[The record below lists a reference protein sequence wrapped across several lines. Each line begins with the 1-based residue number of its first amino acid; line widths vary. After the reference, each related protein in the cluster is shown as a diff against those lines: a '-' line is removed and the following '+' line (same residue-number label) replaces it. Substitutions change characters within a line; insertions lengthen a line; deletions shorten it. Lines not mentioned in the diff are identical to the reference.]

1 MLIVYFLSDTHDK
14 RMSFHHYRID
24 KLANEERLLREK
36 LKMESKIRKQK
47 EKKRHSKTMEGQRY
61 SRTFEPVR
69 NSLNELKNIQ
79 KSITPVEEN
88 LIDVEDDTDHL
99 PPPMISIKEQKPST
113 LYIRAIQSI
122 PRKNLDDG
130 VFGLNVQTN
139 RIGAN
144 TFHVSG
150 DTLITMN
157 DVNGSTKSFDIN
169 DYKLWQ
175 LLLVKRPSSI
185 GLDLKTNQKL
195 LQDYIDIVD
204 TLDLVQDAEESRIP
218 YRNRAKFKLLSRKH
232 GSGFLFSTRPP
243 LFHPST
249 VVLPSDKKGLLR
261 ELLLAV
267 AELRAGNTSMQNL
280 VVPLAKE
287 AKRKGILP
295 RNLLTADEMTWIFA

>member
-1 MLIVYFLSDTHDK
+1 
-14 RMSFHHYRID
+14 
-24 KLANEERLLREK
+24 
-36 LKMESKIRKQK
+36 
-47 EKKRHSKTMEGQRY
+47 
-61 SRTFEPVR
+61 
-69 NSLNELKNIQ
+69 
-79 KSITPVEEN
+79 
-88 LIDVEDDTDHL
+88 
-99 PPPMISIKEQKPST
+99 
-113 LYIRAIQSI
+113 
-122 PRKNLDDG
+122 
-130 VFGLNVQTN
+130 
-139 RIGAN
+139 
-144 TFHVSG
+144 
-150 DTLITMN
+150 MN
-157 DVNGSTKSFDIN
+157 DVNDSTKSFDIN

-195 LQDYIDIVD
+195 LQDYIGIVD

-218 YRNRAKFKLLSRKH
+218 YPNRVKFKLLSNKH

-280 VVPLAKE
+280 VVLLAKK
-287 AKRKGILP
+287 AKRKRILP